1 MRTIKIP
8 YYTSTMD
15 LHVEEENLKAVMYAK
30 ADDYQPGKPETEV
43 IEEALEHPIGTK
55 KLS

>member
-15 LHVEEENLKAVMYAK
+15 LHVEEENLKAVIYAK
-30 ADDYQPGKPETEV
+30 ADDYQRSSKRHWSIQSV
-43 IEEALEHPIGTK
+43 QRNYRNWQ
-55 KLS
+55 

>member
-8 YYTSTMD
+8 YYTSTME

-30 ADDYQPGKPETEV
+30 ADDYQPGKNRGFDS
-43 IEEALEHPIGTK
+43 IMGL
-55 KLS
+55 

>member
-8 YYTSTMD
+8 YYTSTME

-30 ADDYQPGKPETEV
+30 ADACGRRESESSDVCEGR
-43 IEEALEHPIGTK
+43 
-55 KLS
+55 

>member
-8 YYTSTMD
+8 YYTSTME

-30 ADDYQPGKPETEV
+30 ADDYQPGKTETEV
-43 IEEALEHPIGTK
+43 I
-55 KLS
+55 